1 MSLRF
6 LEPDFLYLLILLVI
20 LFVPWLGLTI
30 IKLIKRPKKTYGS
43 KYPLI
48 GKIKLWGLFVIPAG
62 VFMVLALAKPSLDQS
77 SFKASQGDVEV
88 ILVVDRSISM
98 RADDIKPSRLEIAK
112 REAVNVESLLREGD
126 KAALFI
132 FGKESHRKIYL
143 SGRFETTFD
152 RLARISFPESLRGD
166 GLIWDSD
173 FASMLENIYQSMD
186 RQDASAEGYTGKKYK
201 PKKRSNR
208 VVVIFSDGED
218 QIKIDKPTNTEEVKL
233 RNRYLK
239 RVEDALKEFK
249 KRGLKIYPVGIGTQ
263 KGVEWIS
270 LLRGYDAGRY
280 VQGDGSTYYE
290 AGDYSEDLLKEWK
303 NKFTRIDKKNMIFLS
318 QSTGVEIGNKIWSIE
333 NSSTTVEDYLRQV
346 VDSNRRT
353 LLEFSQGEGDQDLW
367 QYFLLSAVGILG
379 LGILFYPVSGYF
391 RKRKTDPEN
400 IMEKYKDILH

>member
-1 MSLRF
+1 MSLHF
-6 LEPDFLYLLILLVI
+6 LEPDFLYLLIPLAT
-20 LFVPWLGLTI
+20 LFIFWIGVTA
-30 IKLIKRPKKTYGS
+30 IKISKRPNRTYGS

-62 VFMVLALAKPSLDQS
+62 VLMVLALAKPSFDQS
-77 SFKASQGDVEV
+77 SFRASQGDVEV

-112 REAVNVESLLREGD
+112 REAVNVESLLREDD

-152 RLARISFPESLRGD
+152 RLARISFPESLAGD

-173 FASMLENIYQSMD
+173 FATMLENIYQSMD
-186 RQDASAEGYTGKKYK
+186 RQDANSEGYSGKNYV

-208 VVVIFSDGED
+208 IVIIFSDGED
-218 QIKIDKPTNTEEVKL
+218 QLKKEKPVSPEEIQSHK
-233 RNRYLK
+233 NYLK
-239 RVEDALKEFK
+239 RLNGALAEFK

-263 KGVEWIS
+263 KGVGWTS
-270 LLRGYDAGRY
+270 LLRDYDAGKY
-280 VQGDGSTYYE
+280 VQGEGSMYYD

-303 NKFTRIDKKNMIFLS
+303 DKITRLDKENLMFLS
-318 QSTGVEIGNKIWSIE
+318 RQSGTEQGNKIWSVE
-333 NSSTTVEDYLRQV
+333 NSATTVKDYLQFAI
-346 VDSNRRT
+346 DSNRRT

-391 RKRKTDPEN
+391 KKNKT
-400 IMEKYKDILH
+400 